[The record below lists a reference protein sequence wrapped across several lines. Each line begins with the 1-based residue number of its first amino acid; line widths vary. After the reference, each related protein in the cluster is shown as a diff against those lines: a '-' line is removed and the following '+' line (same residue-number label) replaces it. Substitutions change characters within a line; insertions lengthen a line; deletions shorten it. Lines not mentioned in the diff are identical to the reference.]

1 MPKEGTTSRAGGPP
15 SATRWL
21 WLAVAVGVGVLFLHT
36 VLGLGSSESEIENWV
51 YSFVAFGSAA
61 IVLARAATRTDGRR
75 GWTLIGAGLL
85 LWGLAG
91 FYESASLAF
100 ENGPG
105 FPSVVDAGYLLGYPV
120 LLFGIA
126 ILVELRIPRMTLG
139 GWLDVLIGGLVIA
152 TLGYALLMDFVLEE
166 TTGSGF
172 EVGVAVT
179 YPILDLVA
187 LAVAAAALALT
198 GWRPGRTLALVA
210 VGTAAAAVGDAVG
223 TYRSLAGD
231 DTEGWIVLW
240 SLGIA
245 LIALG
250 ALQRQS
256 SLVQVS
262 GRAEGWRALASPSV
276 FGVGVLAFQLI
287 VSPTEGETV
296 RVLTIAT
303 VAAVVGR
310 IVFTFTE
317 NRRLVS
323 LLERDG
329 LTRLGNRSKLAVD
342 IHRLLR
348 EPDTEPHVL
357 TILDLDGFKAY
368 NDTFGHPAGDSLLLR
383 LGSRLGAAV
392 KGRGHAYRLGGDEF
406 AVLTRGTPE
415 EAGTLIE
422 DASEALTEQGEGFR
436 IGSSYGSVELP
447 AEANTAT
454 NALQLADQRMYK
466 HKDSRRQTPAGE
478 VQAVVVR
485 ILQHRSSVLGD
496 RGDAVAMVAKEI
508 GRAIDLS
515 RDELGALA
523 RAAELHDV
531 GKMAIPDELLVKTG
545 SLDEDEWEFIRQ
557 HTILGERIL
566 SAAPSLAPLAA
577 IVRSTHERW
586 DGKGYPDGLEGEEI
600 PLAARIISVCDA
612 YEAMI
617 RARPYAESKT
627 PDEALDELRRCAGTQ
642 FDPRIVETL
651 ESILTRVRTERRERR
666 RNRRRDAAPEL
677 EPEPQA

>member
-1 MPKEGTTSRAGGPP
+1 MRIS
-15 SATRWL
+15 
-21 WLAVAVGVGVLFLHT
+21 WLAVAAGVAVLFLHS
-36 VLGLGSSESEIENWV
+36 VVGIGPSAWDFEIEHWV
-51 YSFVAFGSAA
+51 FDFVALACAF
-61 IVLARAATRTDGRR
+61 IVLSRAATRTDGRR
-75 GWTLIGAGLL
+75 GWALIGAGLL
-85 LWGLAG
+85 LWGLSG
-91 FYESASLAF
+91 LYESVSLATGS
-100 ENGPG
+100 GPG

-120 LLFGIA
+120 LLFGVA

-139 GWLDVLIGGLVIA
+139 GWIDVLIGGLVIA

-172 EVGVAVT
+172 EVGVAVS

-198 GWRPGRTLALVA
+198 GWRPGRALALVA
-210 VGTAAAAVGDAVG
+210 IGTAAAAVGDAVH
-223 TYRSLAGD
+223 TYRALDGVTDPES
-231 DTEGWIVLW
+231 W
-240 SLGIA
+240 SLLWPLGTA

-250 ALQRQS
+250 ALQRPS
-256 SLVQVS
+256 SLAQVT

-276 FGVGVLAFQLI
+276 FGVGVLAFQLV
-287 VSPTEGETV
+287 VSPGEGETV
-296 RVLTIAT
+296 RVLTLAT
-303 VAAVVGR
+303 VAAVVAR

-342 IHRLLR
+342 VRRLLM
-348 EPDTEPHVL
+348 EPDTDPHVL

-368 NDTFGHPAGDSLLLR
+368 NDAFGHPAGDSLLLR
-383 LGSRLGAAV
+383 LGGRLGAAV
-392 KGRGHAYRLGGDEF
+392 RDRGHAYRLGGDEF
-406 AVLTRGTPE
+406 AVLTQGSPE
-415 EAGTLIE
+415 EAATLIE
-422 DASEALTEQGEGFR
+422 DASEALSEKGEGFR
-436 IGSSYGSVELP
+436 ITSSYGSVELP

-466 HKDSRRQTPAGE
+466 HKDSRRETPAGE

-496 RGDAVAMVAKEI
+496 RGDAVATVAKEI
-508 GRAIDLS
+508 GRALDLS
-515 RDELGALA
+515 QDELGALG

-531 GKMAIPDELLVKTG
+531 GKMAIPDELLVKTDA
-545 SLDEDEWEFIRQ
+545 LDDDEWEFIRQ

-586 DGKGYPDGLEGEEI
+586 DGKGYPDGLQGEEI

-617 RARPYAESKT
+617 RARPYAESRK
-627 PDEALDELRRCAGTQ
+627 PDEALAELRRCAGTQ
-642 FDPRIVETL
+642 FDPRIVDTL
-651 ESILTRVRTERRERR
+651 GELLDQVRTERRERR
-666 RNRRRDAAPEL
+666 RSRRRQRVA
-677 EPEPQA
+677 EPDPLA